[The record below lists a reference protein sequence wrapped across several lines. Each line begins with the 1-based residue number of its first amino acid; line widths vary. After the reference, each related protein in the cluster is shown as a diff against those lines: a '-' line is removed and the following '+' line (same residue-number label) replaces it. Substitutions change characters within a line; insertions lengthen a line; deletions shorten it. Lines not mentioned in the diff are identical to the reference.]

1 MNPWLLLALLAAVA
15 VVANACLGWHDRRQ
29 RARRAAARQPPDGPG
44 SGILTVRASA
54 GPPPDGCA
62 AGRRGLSSTTGQYR
76 FDSGTAAPPGGRRFA
91 RRKLAA
97 RRSPFES
104 GWPHS

>member
-44 SGILTVRASA
+44 SGILLV
-54 GPPPDGCA
+54 G
-62 AGRRGLSSTTGQYR
+62 
-76 FDSGTAAPPGGRRFA
+76 GGRRPA
-91 RRKLAA
+91 RD
-97 RRSPFES
+97 RRQPSRS
-104 GWPHS
+104 